1 MKIRG
6 MAVFVAL
13 LLAVGA
19 TLAVF
24 LYIRGVRDEAKVT
37 SGSVNVIVSKV
48 DVQAGTPL
56 DPLASQGAFT
66 TRSFPQASLVEGV
79 VTDLS
84 QLRGQIAGSV
94 ILAGEQISLK
104 RLAQAGTSTSKLGL
118 HEGFLAVTI
127 PIDRPRIVGGAVSKD
142 DHVTV
147 YATVNGTTVTLIPNA
162 HVLLVTGVPTTTTG
176 GTTGGT
182 TTQSAGS
189 SAGAVTIT
197 FELKPADSQKLVL
210 AQESGSLW
218 LALLPP
224 GDQGNHQ
231 SPLTAAGLI
240 R

>member
-6 MAVFVAL
+6 MAVLVAL

-24 LYIRGVRDEAKVT
+24 LYVRGVRDEAKVT

-104 RLAQAGTSTSKLGL
+104 RL
-118 HEGFLAVTI
+118 
-127 PIDRPRIVGGAVSKD
+127 
-142 DHVTV
+142 
-147 YATVNGTTVTLIPNA
+147 
-162 HVLLVTGVPTTTTG
+162 
-176 GTTGGT
+176 
-182 TTQSAGS
+182 
-189 SAGAVTIT
+189 
-197 FELKPADSQKLVL
+197 
-210 AQESGSLW
+210 
-218 LALLPP
+218 
-224 GDQGNHQ
+224 
-231 SPLTAAGLI
+231 
-240 R
+240 